1 MSGKR
6 YPEEFKIEAVKQVVD
21 RGYSVSSV
29 ATRLDITTHSLYA
42 WIKKYGP
49 DSSTNKEQSDA
60 QAEIRRLQKELKRV
74 TDERDIFKKSRGVL
88 RKAVRLRYAF
98 IRDNICCWPVRLLCR
113 VLDVHPSGFYAWFKQ
128 PYSQRHQVDLRLTGQ
143 IKQFWLESGC
153 VYGYRKIHLDLR
165 DSGQQCGVN
174 RVWRLMNRAGIKAQV
189 GYRSPRAR
197 KGEASIVSPNRLQR
211 QFNPDAPDKRWVTD
225 ITYIR
230 THEGWLYL
238 AVVVDLFSRKIIGWS
253 MQSRM
258 TKDIVL
264 NALLMAVWRRNPQK
278 PVLVHSDQ
286 GSQYTSHEW
295 QSFLKSHGLEGSM
308 SRRGNC
314 HDNAVAESFFQL
326 LKRERIK
333 KKIYGTREEAR
344 SDIFDYIE
352 MFYNSKRRHGSSNQM
367 SPTEYENQYYQRLG
381 SARLSVA
388 IQKSVCIRLCCQP

>member
-21 RGYSVSSV
+21 RGYSVASV

-98 IRDNICCWPVRLLCR
+98 IRDNTCCWPVRLLCR
-113 VLDVHPSGFYAWFKQ
+113 VLDVHPSGFYAWLQQ
-128 PYSQRHQVDLRLTGQ
+128 PHSQRHQADLRLTGQ

-174 RVWRLMNRAGIKAQV
+174 RVWRLMKRVGIKAQV

-211 QFNPDAPDKRWVTD
+211 QFNPDAPDERWVTD

-264 NALLMAVWRRNPQK
+264 NVLLMAVWRRNPQK
-278 PVLVHSDQ
+278 QVLVHSDQ

-352 MFYNSKRRHGSSNQM
+352 MFYNSKRRHGSSDQM

-381 SARLSVA
+381 SV
-388 IQKSVCIRLCCQP
+388 

>member
-21 RGYSVSSV
+21 RGHSVASV

-49 DSSTNKEQSDA
+49 DSSANKEQSVA
-60 QAEIRRLQKELKRV
+60 QTEIRRLQKELKRV

-98 IRDNICCWPVRLLCR
+98 IRDNTCCWPVRLLCR
-113 VLDVHPSGFYAWFKQ
+113 VLDVHPSGFYAWLQQ
-128 PYSQRHQVDLRLTGQ
+128 PHSQRHQADLRLTGQ

-174 RVWRLMNRAGIKAQV
+174 RVWRLMKRVGIKAQV

-211 QFNPDAPDKRWVTD
+211 QFNPDAPDERWVTD

-238 AVVVDLFSRKIIGWS
+238 AVVVDLFSHKIIGWS

-278 PVLVHSDQ
+278 QVLVHSDQ

-352 MFYNSKRRHGSSNQM
+352 MFYNSKRRHGSSDQM

-381 SARLSVA
+381 SV
-388 IQKSVCIRLCCQP
+388 

>member
-6 YPEEFKIEAVKQVVD
+6 YPEEFKTEAVKQVVD
-21 RGYSVSSV
+21 RGYSVASV

-49 DSSTNKEQSDA
+49 DSSTHKEQSDA

-88 RKAVRLRYAF
+88 RKSVRLRYVF
-98 IRDNICCWPVRLLCR
+98 IRDNSSCWPVRLLCR
-113 VLDVHPSGFYAWFKQ
+113 VLNVHPSGFYAWLQQ
-128 PYSQRHQVDLRLTGQ
+128 PHSKRHQVNLRLTGQ

-153 VYGYRKIHLDLR
+153 VYGYRKIHVDLR
-165 DSGQQCGVN
+165 DSGQQCGVH
-174 RVWRLMNRAGIKAQV
+174 RVWRLMKRVGIKAQV
-189 GYRSPRAR
+189 GYRSPRVR
-197 KGEASIVSPNRLQR
+197 KGEASIVSPNKLQR
-211 QFNPDAPDKRWVTD
+211 QFNPDAPDERWVTD

-264 NALLMAVWRRNPQK
+264 NALLMAVWRRNPK
-278 PVLVHSDQ
+278 RKVLVHSDQ

-295 QSFLKSHGLEGSM
+295 QSFLKLHGLEGSM

-367 SPTEYENQYYQRLG
+367 SPTEYENQYYQRIG
-381 SARLSVA
+381 SV
-388 IQKSVCIRLCCQP
+388 

>member
-21 RGYSVSSV
+21 RGYSVASV

-49 DSSTNKEQSDA
+49 DSSTNKKQSDA

-98 IRDNICCWPVRLLCR
+98 IRDNTCCWPVRLLCR
-113 VLDVHPSGFYAWFKQ
+113 VLDVHPSGFYAWLQQ
-128 PYSQRHQVDLRLTGQ
+128 PHSQRHQADLRLTGQ

-174 RVWRLMNRAGIKAQV
+174 RVWRLMKRVGIKAQV

-211 QFNPDAPDKRWVTD
+211 QFNPDAPDERWVTD

-278 PVLVHSDQ
+278 QVLVHSDQ

-352 MFYNSKRRHGSSNQM
+352 MFYNSKRRHGSSDQM

-381 SARLSVA
+381 SV
-388 IQKSVCIRLCCQP
+388 

>member
-21 RGYSVSSV
+21 RGYSVASV

-42 WIKKYGP
+42 WIKKYGS
-49 DSSTNKEQSDA
+49 DSSTNKEESDA

-98 IRDNICCWPVRLLCR
+98 IRDNSCCWPVRLLCR
-113 VLDVHPSGFYAWFKQ
+113 VLDVHPSGFYAWLQQ
-128 PYSQRHQVDLRLTGQ
+128 PHSQRHQADLRLTGQ

-174 RVWRLMNRAGIKAQV
+174 RVWRLMKRVGIKAQV

-211 QFNPDAPDKRWVTD
+211 QFNPDAPDERWVTD

-278 PVLVHSDQ
+278 QVLVHSDQ

-352 MFYNSKRRHGSSNQM
+352 MFYNSKRRHGSSEQM

-381 SARLSVA
+381 SV
-388 IQKSVCIRLCCQP
+388 

>member
-6 YPEEFKIEAVKQVVD
+6 YPEEFKVEAVKQVVD
-21 RGYSVSSV
+21 RGYSVASV

-98 IRDNICCWPVRLLCR
+98 IRDNTCCWPVRLLCR
-113 VLDVHPSGFYAWFKQ
+113 VLDVHPSGFYAWLQQ
-128 PYSQRHQVDLRLTGQ
+128 PHSQRHQADLRLTGQ

-174 RVWRLMNRAGIKAQV
+174 RVWRLMKRVGIKAQV

-211 QFNPDAPDKRWVTD
+211 QFNPDAPDERWVTD

-278 PVLVHSDQ
+278 QVLVHSDQ

-333 KKIYGTREEAR
+333 KKLYGTREEAR

-352 MFYNSKRRHGSSNQM
+352 MFYNSKRRHGSSDQM

-381 SARLSVA
+381 SV
-388 IQKSVCIRLCCQP
+388 

>member
-6 YPEEFKIEAVKQVVD
+6 YPEEFKTEAVKQVVD

-74 TDERDIFKKSRGVL
+74 TDERDILKKA
-88 RKAVRLRYAF
+88 AVDS
-98 IRDNICCWPVRLLCR
+98 I
-113 VLDVHPSGFYAWFKQ
+113 
-128 PYSQRHQVDLRLTGQ
+128 
-143 IKQFWLESGC
+143 
-153 VYGYRKIHLDLR
+153 GYRKIHLDLR

-174 RVWRLMNRAGIKAQV
+174 RVWRLMKRVGIKAQV

-211 QFNPDAPDKRWVTD
+211 QFNPDAPDERWVTD

-264 NALLMAVWRRNPQK
+264 NALLMAVWRRNPEKQ
-278 PVLVHSDQ
+278 VLVHSDQ

-352 MFYNSKRRHGSSNQM
+352 MFYNSKRRHGSSVQM

-381 SARLSVA
+381 SV
-388 IQKSVCIRLCCQP
+388 

>member
-1 MSGKR
+1 MKKR
-6 YPEEFKIEAVKQVVD
+6 NFSAEFKRESAQLVVDQKYTVADAAKAMDVGLSTMTRWVKQLRD
-21 RGYSVSSV
+21 ERQGKTPKASP
-29 ATRLDITTHSLYA
+29 IT
-42 WIKKYGP
+42 P
-49 DSSTNKEQSDA
+49 EQI
-60 QAEIRRLQKELKRV
+60 EIRKLRKKLQRIEMENEILK
-74 TDERDIFKKSRGVL
+74 KGGVL

-98 IRDNICCWPVRLLCR
+98 IRDNTCCWPVRLLCR
-113 VLDVHPSGFYAWFKQ
+113 VLDVHPSGFYAWLQQ
-128 PYSQRHQVDLRLTGQ
+128 PHSQRHQADLRLTGQ

-174 RVWRLMNRAGIKAQV
+174 RVWRLMKRVGIKAQV

-197 KGEASIVSPNRLQR
+197 KGEASIMSPNRLQR
-211 QFNPDAPDKRWVTD
+211 QFNPDAPDERWVTD

-238 AVVVDLFSRKIIGWS
+238 VVVVDLFSRKIIGWS

-264 NALLMAVWRRNPQK
+264 NALLMAVWRRNPEKQ
-278 PVLVHSDQ
+278 VLVHSDQ

-352 MFYNSKRRHGSSNQM
+352 MFYNSKRRHGSSEQM

-381 SARLSVA
+381 SV
-388 IQKSVCIRLCCQP
+388 

>member
-21 RGYSVSSV
+21 RGHSVSSV

-49 DSSTNKEQSDA
+49 ESSTHKEQSDA
-60 QAEIRRLQKELKRV
+60 QSEIRRLQKELKRV

-98 IRDNICCWPVRLLCR
+98 IRDNTCCWPVRLLCR
-113 VLDVHPSGFYAWFKQ
+113 VLNVHPSGFYSWLQQ
-128 PYSQRHQVDLRLTGQ
+128 PHSQRHQADLRLAGQ

-174 RVWRLMNRAGIKAQV
+174 RVWRLMKRVGIKAQV

-197 KGEASIVSPNRLQR
+197 KGEVSIVSPNRLQR
-211 QFNPDAPDKRWVTD
+211 QFNPDAPDERWVTD

-278 PVLVHSDQ
+278 QVLVHSDQ

-333 KKIYGTREEAR
+333 KKLYGTREEAR

-352 MFYNSKRRHGSSNQM
+352 MFYNSKRRHGSSDQM
-367 SPTEYENQYYQRLG
+367 SPTEYENQYYQRL
-381 SARLSVA
+381 RSV
-388 IQKSVCIRLCCQP
+388 

>member
-1 MSGKR
+1 MKKR
-6 YPEEFKIEAVKQVVD
+6 NFSAEFKRESAQLVVDQKYTVADAAKAMDVGLSTMTRWVKQLRD
-21 RGYSVSSV
+21 ERQGKTPKASP
-29 ATRLDITTHSLYA
+29 IT
-42 WIKKYGP
+42 P
-49 DSSTNKEQSDA
+49 EQI
-60 QAEIRRLQKELKRV
+60 EIRKLRKKLQRIEMENEILK
-74 TDERDIFKKSRGVL
+74 KGGVL

-98 IRDNICCWPVRLLCR
+98 IRDNTCCWPVRLLCAKISFF
-113 VLDVHPSGFYAWFKQ
+113 HWSTCAWLQQ
-128 PYSQRHQVDLRLTGQ
+128 PHSQRHQADLRLTGQ

-174 RVWRLMNRAGIKAQV
+174 RVWRLMKRVGIKAQV

-197 KGEASIVSPNRLQR
+197 KGEASIMSPNRLQR
-211 QFNPDAPDKRWVTD
+211 QFNPDAPDERWVTD

-264 NALLMAVWRRNPQK
+264 NALLMAVWRRNPEKQ
-278 PVLVHSDQ
+278 VLVHSDQ

-352 MFYNSKRRHGSSNQM
+352 MFYNSKRRHGSSEQM

-381 SARLSVA
+381 SV
-388 IQKSVCIRLCCQP
+388 

>member
-1 MSGKR
+1 MSSKR

-21 RGYSVSSV
+21 RGHSVSSV

-49 DSSTNKEQSDA
+49 DSSTHKEQSDA

-74 TDERDIFKKSRGVL
+74 TDERGIFKKSRGVL

-98 IRDNICCWPVRLLCR
+98 IRDNTRCWPVRLLCR
-113 VLDVHPSGFYAWFKQ
+113 VLDVHPSGFYTWLQQ
-128 PYSQRHQVDLRLTGQ
+128 PHSQRHQADLRLTGQ

-174 RVWRLMNRAGIKAQV
+174 RVWRLMKRAGIKAQV
-189 GYRSPRAR
+189 GYRNPRAR

-211 QFNPDAPDKRWVTD
+211 QFNPDAPDERWVTD

-238 AVVVDLFSRKIIGWS
+238 AVVVDLFSRKVIGWS

-278 PVLVHSDQ
+278 QVLVHSDQ

-314 HDNAVAESFFQL
+314 HDNAVAEGFFQL

-344 SDIFDYIE
+344 RDIFDYIE
-352 MFYNSKRRHGSSNQM
+352 MFYNSKRRHGSSDQM
-367 SPTEYENQYYQRLG
+367 PPTEYENQYYQRLG
-381 SARLSVA
+381 SV
-388 IQKSVCIRLCCQP
+388 